1 MIAGVFPGQGSQSI
15 GMASGWGAFEPQA
28 KAVFAEAG
36 TVLGYDLWQL
46 VTDGDEAELGRTE
59 VTQPAMLAADVAAW
73 RIYRE
78 AGGADPVALAG
89 HSLGEYAALVAAG
102 SIDFADAVALVAER
116 GRLMQSAVPSGV
128 GAMAAVLGLDDAA
141 VQTVCDQAAQGQVC
155 EPVNFNSPG
164 QVVIAGNAEAVARAE
179 TLANEAGARRFVL
192 LPVSVPSHSSLMQ
205 DAARQLGERLA
216 TVEIRSPAIP
226 VVHNVDAATHEDPA
240 GIRQALVE
248 QLYRPVQ
255 WVACV
260 KALQEKGMTQQV
272 EFGPGKVLT
281 GLVRRID
288 RAITGKAVFDAAGI
302 EALTKESD

>member
-15 GMASGWGAFEPQA
+15 GMASGWGDYEPQA
-28 KAVFAEAG
+28 KAVFDEASA
-36 TVLGYDLWQL
+36 VLGYDLWRQ
-46 VTDGDEAELGRTE
+46 VAEGDEAELGRTE

-73 RIYRE
+73 RIYRA

-89 HSLGEYAALVAAG
+89 HSLGEYAALVAGG
-102 SIDFADAVALVAER
+102 SIDFADAVGLVAER

-141 VQTVCDQAAQGQVC
+141 VGAVCEQAAQDQVC

-164 QVVIAGNAEAVARAE
+164 QVVIAGHAEAVARAE
-179 TLANEAGARRFVL
+179 SLAAEAGARRFVP
-192 LPVSVPSHSSLMQ
+192 LPVSVPSHSSLML
-205 DAARQLGERLA
+205 DAAQRLGERLA
-216 TVEIRSPAIP
+216 AIEVRSPTIPVIHNADAAVHADPAEIR
-226 VVHNVDAATHEDPA
+226 
-240 GIRQALVE
+240 RALTE

-260 KALQEKGMTQQV
+260 KALQAKGMTQQV

-281 GLVRRID
+281 GLARRID
-288 RAITGKAVFDAAGI
+288 RAVAAAPVFDAASLAALMN
-302 EALTKESD
+302 EAG